1 LVGAQSMNRISRLER
16 FYEIISQLERR
27 VGGGFT
33 LGTLSEQANLPE
45 RGVYFFFEDG
55 EHRAGSTTAAR
66 VVRVGTHALRHGGK
80 STIKQR
86 LGQHRG
92 SASGNGNHR
101 GSIFRLLVGQSWI
114 ARNKHIDC
122 PSWGL
127 KGEAK
132 KAATVLGITSEE
144 MRASEKPV
152 EQAVSRY
159 LAAMRVVVLPVLDAP
174 GSGSDR
180 GLIERNSIA
189 LLSNYNRPPLDEP
202 SSTWMGWRSN
212 RKLVRGSGLWNQRH
226 VDEQDA
232 PEFLGVFEE
241 LVHLT

>member
-1 LVGAQSMNRISRLER
+1 MSRSARLDR
-16 FYEIISQLERR
+16 FYEILSQLERR
-27 VGGGFT
+27 VGGGFP
-33 LGTLSEQANLPE
+33 LGALSEQADLPE
-45 RGVYFFFEDG
+45 RGVYFFFEAG
-55 EHRAGSTTAAR
+55 EHRAGSAADAR
-66 VVRVGTHALRHGGK
+66 VVRVGTHALHTGAK

-92 SASGNGNHR
+92 STTGGGNHR
-101 GSIFRLLVGQSWI
+101 GSIFRLLVGQSWL
-114 ARNKHIDC
+114 AMNKHIDC

-132 KAATVLGITSEE
+132 KAAAILGIAPKE
-144 MRASEKPV
+144 MRASETPV

-159 LAAMRVVVLPVLDAP
+159 LAAMRVVVLPVADA
-174 GSGSDR
+174 SGPDSGR

-189 LLSNYNRPPLDEP
+189 LLSNYGRPALDER
-202 SSTWMGWRSN
+202 SSTWMGLHSN

-226 VDEQDA
+226 VGEQDA
-232 PEFLGVFEE
+232 PEFLRAFEE